1 MVALKAQHGEESAGD
16 FVSMHR
22 AGLCAGPGAGG
33 WVQTVSAAWSQQCL
47 GGSHPG
53 RQDPASLR
61 VGTSCPLGCS
71 VLADLCLQS
80 ALQLLAQWRAAV
92 GSSLV
97 SSREPSAGPGCS
109 GRGTSPYLRFQNS
122 PLVQCSNLIEGHK
135 PWPHL
140 TQGSL

>member
-33 WVQTVSAAWSQQCL
+33 WVQMVSAAWSQ
-47 GGSHPG
+47 
-53 RQDPASLR
+53 QDPASLR

-71 VLADLCLQS
+71 VLADLCLQR

-109 GRGTSPYLRFQNS
+109 GQGYEALPAIPEFTFGP
-122 PLVQCSNLIEGHK
+122 VQQSD
-135 PWPHL
+135 
-140 TQGSL
+140 